1 MSSTLFFFLNYF
13 NSKSIPIAVGSSHV
27 GLSFVDERE
36 RLDEERNIVDRHC
49 TLGLRP
55 GVEADGVEG
64 QLEFRA
70 CADGHRA
77 VTLGLV
83 VPLEHAGPTLSVL
96 NQCNVNEKIWW

>member
-1 MSSTLFFFLNYF
+1 MSSTLFFLLYI

-36 RLDEERNIVDRHC
+36 RLDEQRHIIDRHR
-49 TLGLRP
+49 TLRLGP

-64 QLEFRA
+64 QLELRA

-96 NQCNVNEKIWW
+96 NQCNVNEKNWW